1 MKSFF
6 ISLLIISM
14 FASCKKYIEPGNPKT
29 QLTSNSVFNDDA
41 TAIAAQLSIYAQIE
55 VSGLFYSLSL
65 YPGLSADEFSNYSF
79 LPDQTDISVNNIT
92 PANFHTYQL
101 WSDLY
106 HYIYQANAML
116 EGVGRSARLSTSVSN
131 QLRGE
136 ALFVRALCHYYLVNL
151 FGFVPIISTTN
162 YELNSKPSQASPDS
176 VYHFIIADILQTKEL
191 LAETYQSGTN
201 GISSERVRPNKWA
214 ASALLARVYHHQ
226 HRWADA
232 EAAASTVINAGGMY
246 QLVDSLNEVF
256 LKNSPEAIW
265 QLMAVLPGF
274 NTYAGGTFIL
284 TSSPY
289 ISSIAPAFM
298 NAYQAGD
305 LRKSAWTASFED
317 PSGIYYYPFK
327 YRVPQNV
334 ADISEYTM
342 VLRLAEQFLIRA
354 EARVMQDNLTG
365 AEADLNLIRERAGL
379 PPVTGLSKQAIIDSI
394 QTERKFEL
402 AFETGDRWINLKRT
416 GKASDVLSV
425 IKGNDWMD
433 TDQLYPIP
441 LAEMDRN
448 PNLVQN
454 AGY

>member
-1 MKSFF
+1 MKPFF
-6 ISLLIISM
+6 IFLLILSM
-14 FASCKKYIEPGNPKT
+14 LASCKKYIEPGNPKT

-41 TAIAAQLSIYAQIE
+41 TAIAAQLSIYAQME

-65 YPGLSADEFSNYSF
+65 YPGLSADELSNYSF

-106 HYIYQANAML
+106 HYIYQVNAML
-116 EGVGRSARLSTSVSN
+116 EGVGRSARLSTTVSN

-136 ALFVRALCHYYLVNL
+136 ALFVRAICHYYLVNL
-151 FGFVPIISTTN
+151 FGPVPLISTTN
-162 YELNSKPSQASPDS
+162 YELNSNPSQASPDS
-176 VYHFIIADILQTKEL
+176 GYRFIATDLLQAKEL
-191 LAETYQSGTN
+191 LLETYPGGTSGTSN
-201 GISSERVRPNKWA
+201 ERVRPNKWT
-214 ASALLARVYHHQ
+214 ASALLARVYLHQ
-226 HRWADA
+226 LRWTDA

-289 ISSIAPAFM
+289 ISSIAPAFID
-298 NAYQAGD
+298 AYQSGD
-305 LRKSAWTASFED
+305 LRKGAWTASFED
-317 PSGIYYYPFK
+317 PSGIYYFPFK
-327 YRVPQNV
+327 YKVPQNV
-334 ADISEYTM
+334 TDVSEYTM

-394 QTERKFEL
+394 QQERKFEL

-416 GKASDVLSV
+416 GKASDVLSF
-425 IKGNDWMD
+425 IKGNDWTD

-441 LAEMDRN
+441 LAEMERN
-448 PNLVQN
+448 PKLIQN
-454 AGY
+454 QGY